1 MAYLG
6 LEEQIQEVR
15 SRDPRYHQAAYFFV
29 LEALD
34 YTIANLGRY
43 DRGGE
48 ERHVDGTELALGIGR
63 YAIFRF
69 GPLADRVFARWGVS
83 TSDDLGEIVFNMVDC
98 GLLNSRPEET
108 RADFAG
114 AFDFGERFSPAAG
127 IEVDWDDLRWEPEE
141 N

>member
-15 SRDPRYHQAAYFFV
+15 SRDPRYGQPAYFFV

-43 DRGGE
+43 DRGGR
-48 ERHVDGTELALGIGR
+48 ERHVDGTELAQGICQ

-69 GPLADRVFARWGVS
+69 GPLADRVFARWGVRS
-83 TSDDLGEIVFNMVDC
+83 SGDLGEIVFNMVEC
-98 GLLNSRPEET
+98 GLLNSRPDET
-108 RADFAG
+108 KEDFDG
-114 AFDFGERFSPAAG
+114 AFDFGERFQPAAG
-127 IEVDWDDLRWEPEE
+127 IEVDWDDLRWEPDQD
-141 N
+141 